1 MDSIHLDSNLGH
13 WMTHRP
19 QPKENPFRIG
29 GVVSGPF
36 FADREDERKRI
47 RQALVT
53 PQEHL
58 LVYGPR
64 RMGKTSM
71 LRVVQETLRH
81 GGHPVILAD
90 LSTASSLSEMTTR
103 LLQAAT
109 RELGRKWRDVA
120 AAFAER
126 LRIKL
131 TLEPDPATGLLLP
144 SLGVGLADA
153 DVGAQRQTFGDVLD
167 AIDALASARRV
178 HLGVV
183 LDEFQEIHRFGG
195 ETAEAHLRGIIQH
208 HEHAS
213 YVLAGSDQRLIEA
226 MISKSRPFYKLLTPM
241 RVGAIPPERFA
252 PWIEERFA
260 TVGLSADG
268 AGPAIIEAAGP
279 RTRDV
284 VQLAHEIADM
294 RHDAKRVTA
303 ESIETAFTAIVR
315 ASDAP
320 YRAIWYGLTALQQ
333 QVLRVLAVRSTGL
346 TTTAVRRDFA
356 LTAASGSLAKTA
368 QTLASQGVLTAAD
381 GAYRYDDP
389 FMRGWVILNALPDIG
404 RTLPVV
410 HAP

>member
-167 AIDALASARRV
+167 AIDALASAPSRRN
-178 HLGVV
+178 G
-183 LDEFQEIHRFGG
+183 
-195 ETAEAHLRGIIQH
+195 
-208 HEHAS
+208 
-213 YVLAGSDQRLIEA
+213 
-226 MISKSRPFYKLLTPM
+226 SRPGS
-241 RVGAIPPERFA
+241 R
-252 PWIEERFA
+252 
-260 TVGLSADG
+260 
-268 AGPAIIEAAGP
+268 
-279 RTRDV
+279 
-284 VQLAHEIADM
+284 
-294 RHDAKRVTA
+294 
-303 ESIETAFTAIVR
+303 
-315 ASDAP
+315 
-320 YRAIWYGLTALQQ
+320 
-333 QVLRVLAVRSTGL
+333 
-346 TTTAVRRDFA
+346 
-356 LTAASGSLAKTA
+356 SGSRRWDCQPTA
-368 QTLASQGVLTAAD
+368 PAPRSS
-381 GAYRYDDP
+381 RR
-389 FMRGWVILNALPDIG
+389 RGRERATSSSSPTRSPTCG
-404 RTLPVV
+404 MTRS
-410 HAP
+410 A